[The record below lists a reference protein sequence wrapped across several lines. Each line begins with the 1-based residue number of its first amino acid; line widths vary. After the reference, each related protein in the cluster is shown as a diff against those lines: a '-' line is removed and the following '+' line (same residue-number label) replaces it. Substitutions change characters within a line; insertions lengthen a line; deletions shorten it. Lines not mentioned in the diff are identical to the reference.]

1 MQVTPMAIRLYL
13 VQWNQTTAEARAK
26 ELREAGYEVT
36 VEFEDG
42 ARATRR
48 ILNNPPDLV
57 LFDLAHR
64 GSHSRETA
72 AALRGF
78 KATRRLPML
87 FIDGDAVEID
97 KTRSRVF
104 QSLFATSDLLL
115 HYLSKFEA

>member
-1 MQVTPMAIRLYL
+1 MSIRLYL
-13 VQWNQTTAEARAK
+13 VQWNQTSADARAAG
-26 ELREAGYEVT
+26 LRAAGYEVT

-64 GSHSRETA
+64 ASHSRETA

-87 FIDGDAVEID
+87 FIDGDEVDID
-97 KTRSRVF
+97 KMRSRVF
-104 QSLFATSDLLL
+104 QALFASSELLM
-115 HYLSKFEA
+115 HYLSKFEP

>member
-1 MQVTPMAIRLYL
+1 MAIRIYL
-13 VQWNQTTAEARAK
+13 VQWNQTTAEARAS
-26 ELREAGYEVT
+26 ELREVGYEVT

-48 ILNNPPDLV
+48 ILSNPPDIV
-57 LFDLAHR
+57 LFDLTQR
-64 GSHSRETA
+64 PSHSRETA

-87 FIDGDAVEID
+87 FIDGAEMDVE

-104 QSLFATSDLLL
+104 QSMFASSELLL
-115 HYLSKFEA
+115 HYLSKFEP

>member
-1 MQVTPMAIRLYL
+1 MSIRLYL
-13 VQWNQTTAEARAK
+13 VQWNQTSADARAV
-26 ELREAGYEVT
+26 ELRAAGYEVT

-48 ILNNPPDLV
+48 ILNNPPDIV

-87 FIDGDAVEID
+87 FIDGDEVEID

-104 QSLFATSDLLL
+104 QAMFASSDLLL
-115 HYLSKFEA
+115 HYLNKFEP